1 MVRTLFLLSW
11 LCVSLGCHRGH
22 TETVEF
28 ELDNGLYVI
37 LKPLPTATINALVV
51 LYDIGNLHDP
61 KGQCGMAHLAEHL
74 YVTAAT
80 DATPARSVQQ
90 YVQAYPDGWN
100 AQTGDDYTVFATMFR
115 PGDQDR
121 ELDDA
126 VSRMKQLT
134 VTEADLRRELP
145 RMQQELENMYER
157 IPALA
162 VRNLGRERLSPLPD
176 GGRRGGDI
184 QQLQT
189 VTVEQAQAWLD
200 NHYKPNNAV
209 LVLAGA
215 IDVEAARDTIEQKF
229 GAVPPGK
236 TPAATTAGHSDDN
249 ERNVEIQARAH
260 QPDERARVGLTFAG
274 PNPDDELYPAFLVHV
289 ARMQMSGRQLVDDL
303 KYCPVAYMPVDQPRF
318 LYVSLPVGT
327 DETALDVATKLREF
341 VDQKT
346 GMPLTRMDPRG
357 TKMAVGILL
366 GLGNVRERE
375 LARHPYG
382 AAFSLGRRHQMGID
396 PAALNQAIDEVTDQQ
411 LRRAQR
417 EFFAQ
422 INSVEVLVRPR

>member
-229 GAVPPGK
+229 GAVPPG
-236 TPAATTAGHSDDN
+236 
-249 ERNVEIQARAH
+249 
-260 QPDERARVGLTFAG
+260 
-274 PNPDDELYPAFLVHV
+274 
-289 ARMQMSGRQLVDDL
+289 
-303 KYCPVAYMPVDQPRF
+303 
-318 LYVSLPVGT
+318 
-327 DETALDVATKLREF
+327 
-341 VDQKT
+341 
-346 GMPLTRMDPRG
+346 
-357 TKMAVGILL
+357 
-366 GLGNVRERE
+366 
-375 LARHPYG
+375 
-382 AAFSLGRRHQMGID
+382 
-396 PAALNQAIDEVTDQQ
+396 
-411 LRRAQR
+411 
-417 EFFAQ
+417 
-422 INSVEVLVRPR
+422 